1 MNEDTN
7 FGNVPSQD
15 NSFNDSHDYLKRAA
29 FAVESGDQ
37 LLGIHLYLAA
47 FEQSLLENIVPS
59 DETLAGMRKA
69 WDLAVGARQH
79 SLAEYIFEKLKPYVS
94 PDELAR
100 KADELQDIALDR
112 LEEFGFSREAIEDMA
127 ELINEDLMGLS
138 PNLLYRFEEEG
149 APSPFSFMNFGAGE
163 ESEPE
168 EDELDLPPL
177 DLESIEEGL
186 RKASEAAN
194 DKNKPA
200 EDKKAEEKAESEP
213 IELPAFPL
221 PNLKGAKIAHIDLG
235 GKKREKKRKSAEPR
249 FDYTQ
254 IVGFSRAIEKMGR
267 LGVGRMRDPEFKEFV
282 KMLNFRHGVSRMPQL
297 GTLVFTGAARE
308 DLNYFMVATAGE
320 LRLPAVRMR
329 MDHNIQ
335 GQSVLCVMASPDA
348 LTGQGSA
355 SRFGFEGPAVLILE
369 DLDLWDMPWLELGAP
384 DVSDFLQMQLSRGAR
399 EALAFIQAALENPEV
414 TVLVSA
420 TNLDALDALFGPL
433 LGMYRTVELDYP
445 NSEERKAIWR
455 NAQSEHPSMRGL
467 DIFQLVPFSK
477 GMSRFELY
485 AVITEAIEEAYRRSL
500 EKDCFCAVRS
510 DDMLMRLSN
519 FHELDSKEY
528 KDIEEIIM
536 NRFHRSMDF
545 IDDLLKED

>member
-7 FGNVPSQD
+7 FGNVPSHD
-15 NSFNDSHDYLKRAA
+15 NSFSDSHDYLERAA

-59 DETLAGMRKA
+59 DETLRGMRKA
-69 WDLAVGARQH
+69 WDLAVSARQH

-149 APSPFSFMNFGAGE
+149 TPSPFSFMNFGSAPDADSG
-163 ESEPE
+163 
-168 EDELDLPPL
+168 EDESDLSPL
-177 DLESIEEGL
+177 DIESIEESL
-186 RKASEAAN
+186 NSAKEPSS
-194 DKNKPA
+194 
-200 EDKKAEEKAESEP
+200 EKAGPSSTEKKEAKEDAEP

-221 PNLKGAKIAHIDLG
+221 PNLKGAKIAHIDLSS
-235 GKKREKKRKSAEPR
+235 KKDKKKRKSAEPR

-320 LRLPAVRMR
+320 LALPAVRMR

-348 LTGQGSA
+348 LVGQGS
-355 SRFGFEGPAVLILE
+355 SNRFGFEGPAVLILE
-369 DLDLWDMPWLELGAP
+369 DLDLWDMPWMEFGAP
-384 DVSDFLQMQLSRGAR
+384 DVADFLQMQLSRGAR
-399 EALAFIQAALENPEV
+399 EAFAFIQAALENPEV

-420 TNLDALDALFGPL
+420 SNLDALDALFGSL

-445 NSEERKAIWR
+445 NDEERKAIWR

-467 DIFQLVPFSK
+467 DILQLIPFSK

-485 AVITEAIEEAYRRSL
+485 AVITEAVEEAYRRSL

-528 KDIEEIIM
+528 KEIEAVIM
-536 NRFHRSMDF
+536 KRFHRSMDF